1 MKTPPPD
8 LRRPASPT
16 GRLDRHL
23 CGPGPGPLGSL
34 PRVTNQPPDAA
45 RGPAQPGAQL
55 GDRPGGVTVV
65 VLGAGS
71 GTRVGA
77 DRNKV
82 LLPLRDRPL
91 LAWSLRHALGTVGVD
106 RVVVVTAPGE
116 GGAVAEALAPHL
128 PTTGPDAAT
137 EVALVEGGP
146 SRHASE
152 WNALRAVAAHVE
164 AGRTDVVV
172 VHDGARPLAPSELFD
187 AVVAAAREHGGALPA
202 VPSSDLVGHGLQPA
216 PGPLVGVQ
224 TPQAFRAGPL
234 LAAYR
239 SAEREGFEGTD
250 TAATFERYAGLP
262 VRAVRSTATN
272 LKVTWPED
280 LALAEALLQG

>member
-1 MKTPPPD
+1 M
-8 LRRPASPT
+8 
-16 GRLDRHL
+16 
-23 CGPGPGPLGSL
+23 
-34 PRVTNQPPDAA
+34 
-45 RGPAQPGAQL
+45 
-55 GDRPGGVTVV
+55 V

-91 LAWSLRHALGTVGVD
+91 LAWSVLHALATRGVD

-116 GGAVAEALAPHL
+116 RDEVAEALAPHL
-128 PTTGPDAAT
+128 PVSGPAAEV
-137 EVALVEGGP
+137 EVALVDGGP

-152 WNALRAVAAHVE
+152 SNALRAVAHHVE
-164 AGRTDVVV
+164 AGRTTVLV
-172 VHDGARPLAPSELFD
+172 VHDGARPLASPVLFD

-202 VPSSDLVGHGLQPA
+202 APATGLVTQTLRPA
-216 PGPLVGVQ
+216 PEPLVGVQ
-224 TPQAFRAGPL
+224 TPQAFRAVPL
-234 LAAYR
+234 LEAYR
-239 SAEREGFEGTD
+239 AAARDGFEGTD
-250 TAATFERYAGLP
+250 TAATFDRYAGLP
-262 VRAVRSTATN
+262 VRAVRSTAAN

>member
-1 MKTPPPD
+1 VTTPPPAA
-8 LRRPASPT
+8 PAT
-16 GRLDRHL
+16 A
-23 CGPGPGPLGSL
+23 
-34 PRVTNQPPDAA
+34 PDPAA
-45 RGPAQPGAQL
+45 
-55 GDRPGGVTVV
+55 GVTVV

-91 LAWSLRHALGTVGVD
+91 LAWSLRHAAATTGVD

-116 GGAVAEALAPHL
+116 RDEVAEALAPHL
-128 PTTGPDAAT
+128 PVDGRAAGV
-137 EVALVEGGP
+137 EVALVDGGA

-152 WNALRAVAAHVE
+152 WNALRAISGHVE

-172 VHDGARPLAPSELFD
+172 VHDGARPLAGPALFD
-187 AVVAAAREHGGALPA
+187 AVVAAARACGGALPA
-202 VPSSDLVGHGLQPA
+202 VPARGLVTSTMRPA
-216 PGPLVGVQ
+216 PGRLVGVQ

-239 SAEREGFEGTD
+239 SAERDGYEGTD

-262 VRAVRSTATN
+262 VRAVPSSSSN

-280 LALAEALLQG
+280 LALAEALLQA

>member
-1 MKTPPPD
+1 MSTQTPDEAP
-8 LRRPASPT
+8 
-16 GRLDRHL
+16 
-23 CGPGPGPLGSL
+23 
-34 PRVTNQPPDAA
+34 
-45 RGPAQPGAQL
+45 
-55 GDRPGGVTVV
+55 RPGGVTVV

-82 LLPLRDRPL
+82 LLPLHDRPL
-91 LAWSLRHALGTVGVD
+91 LAWSLLHALATRGVD

-116 GGAVAEALAPHL
+116 RDEVAEALAPHL
-128 PTTGPDAAT
+128 PVDGHALEV
-137 EVALVEGGP
+137 EVALVDGGP

-172 VHDGARPLAPSELFD
+172 VHDGARPLASPALFD

-202 VPSSDLVGHGLQPA
+202 APATGLVTDALRPA

-234 LAAYR
+234 LEAYR
-239 SAEREGFEGTD
+239 AAGRDGFEGTD

-262 VRAVRSTATN
+262 VRVVRSSAAN

-280 LALAEALLQG
+280 LALAEALLRG

>member
-1 MKTPPPD
+1 MSTETPDEAP
-8 LRRPASPT
+8 RPA
-16 GRLDRHL
+16 
-23 CGPGPGPLGSL
+23 
-34 PRVTNQPPDAA
+34 
-45 RGPAQPGAQL
+45 
-55 GDRPGGVTVV
+55 GVTVV

-82 LLPLRDRPL
+82 LLPLRDRPI
-91 LAWSLRHALGTVGVD
+91 LAWSVLHALATSGVD
-106 RVVVVTAPGE
+106 RVVVVTAPE
-116 GGAVAEALAPHL
+116 EREEVAEALAPHL
-128 PTTGPDAAT
+128 PVDGPASEV
-137 EVALVEGGP
+137 EVALVDGGP

-152 WNALRAVAAHVE
+152 WNALRAVATHVE
-164 AGRTDVVV
+164 TGRTDVVV
-172 VHDGARPLAPSELFD
+172 VHDGARPLADPALFD

-202 VPSSDLVGHGLQPA
+202 APATGLVSDRLRTA

-234 LAAYR
+234 LEAYR
-239 SAEREGFEGTD
+239 AAGRDGFEGTD

-280 LALAEALLQG
+280 LALAEALLGG